1 MELLGDQVNKL
12 GSTIAKTPKFIAQ
25 VLKDFHQIYFAD
37 DFDYREP
44 RKEAANSRDYL
55 EPEDEMAA
63 TKPKHSFIDRFRA
76 RVNSVIQNPSAALN
90 KAKMISK
97 RALSNS
103 KRFIYDED
111 YMTRTMD
118 KFKARTLQFAD
129 RQYNRVSNF
138 FNANRLPIGK
148 TNPQGFKMIKDKHVP
163 GGIRFLATRKIVLHD
178 KDTGEVSA
186 TFDKG
191 SESGVYVFKGRK
203 QKEDAARLFNSGK
216 PINEAVFPDSIVT
229 FDKNSTVMPSEFM
242 SVTGQVGNNC
252 EVNFQKGSGIGH
264 RFDAAESTVN
274 VNGTVLDSHFVKANV
289 SSTGN
294 LRGVQLYNVG
304 SFTNNGNIHKAKIFN
319 SSLTNLNHSE
329 ILNSDLDNTHA
340 YFSDRNKEGLR
351 VLENSVVNN
360 ADLNNALVSE
370 SIIDHGQLE
379 HTNVLNSKL
388 NLTKDSYLGASN
400 VVDSQVQRSS
410 AKSGELLMNGSRLSH
425 STVGITDNMNQEM
438 NNSMVTNGLMLD
450 NNKLVDTNL
459 ISSNDHPSLIRNF
472 EGEGIDVN
480 LKRKAAAFVNAK
492 IKPKIHK
499 MVNLSDKNLSKE
511 HELTGSDADML
522 YNYTGEDHLVGDV
535 QTDQGKI
542 SAGDSLRLAMDKV
555 RRPMQ
560 RVKMKVKQF
569 FNLHPAPEH
578 EMHKQ
583 PDVPE
588 HKESET
594 DYVPSTDV
602 QFKDKTASEQVKD
615 AELDSKIA
623 QAKEEQANSK
633 PKTATYEANQAIYDA
648 LVDAEYQD
656 DPIPLDELE
665 EKPVKQDKQQE
676 DAIPLDLFEKQ
687 PSESA
692 KQETKEKA
700 PEKEYESKETE
711 TPKTSSKPKTPEKRE
726 DPKQSSVPDY
736 DPNLASLEGLMPPEE
751 SNEPDPMDDMF

>member
-1 MELLGDQVNKL
+1 MELFGDQVNKL

-37 DFDYREP
+37 DFDYRQP
-44 RKEAANSRDYL
+44 RQEAVNSQDYL
-55 EPEDEMAA
+55 APEDEMAA
-63 TKPKHSFIDRFRA
+63 TKPKHSFIDRFKA
-76 RVNSVIQNPSAALN
+76 RVKSVIQNPSAALN
-90 KAKMISK
+90 KVKMISK
-97 RALSNS
+97 RALGNA

-111 YMTRTMD
+111 YMTRTMA
-118 KFKARTLQFAD
+118 KFKAKTLQFAD
-129 RQYNRVSNF
+129 KQYNRVSNF

-148 TNPQGFKMIKDKHVP
+148 TNPQGFKMIKDKHIP

-229 FDKNSTVMPSEFM
+229 FDKNSTVTPSEFM

-274 VNGTVLDSHFVKANV
+274 VNGTVLDSHFVKSNV
-289 SSTGN
+289 SATGN
-294 LRGVQLYNVG
+294 LRGVHLYNVG
-304 SFTNNGNIHKAKIFN
+304 SFTNNGNIHKSKIFN

-351 VLENSVVNN
+351 VLESSVVNN

-370 SIIDHGQLE
+370 SIIDRGQLE

-410 AKSGELLMNGSRLSH
+410 AKSGALLMNGSRLSH

-438 NNSMVTNGLMLD
+438 NNSMVANGLMLD

-459 ISSNDHPSLIRNF
+459 ISSNDYPSLIRNF
-472 EGEGIDVN
+472 EGEGIGTN

-499 MVNLSDKNLSKE
+499 MVSLSDKNLPKE

-542 SAGDSLRLAMDKV
+542 SAGDSIRLAMDKV

-560 RVKMKVKQF
+560 RVKMKLKQF

-583 PDVPE
+583 PDASE
-588 HKESET
+588 HKEPET
-594 DYVPSTDV
+594 DYAPSTDV
-602 QFKDKTASEQVKD
+602 QSKDKTASELVKD

-623 QAKEEQANSK
+623 QAKEEKANSK
-633 PKTATYEANQAIYDA
+633 PETATYEANQAIYDTLA
-648 LVDAEYQD
+648 DAEYQD

-665 EKPVKQDKQQE
+665 EKPAKQEKQQE
-676 DAIPLDLFEKQ
+676 NSIPLDLLEKQ
-687 PSESA
+687 PNEPV
-692 KQETKEKA
+692 KKETKEKV
-700 PEKEYESKETE
+700 PEKERKSKETE
-711 TPKTSSKPKTPEKRE
+711 KPKTPEKRE
-726 DPKQSSVPDY
+726 EPKQSSVPDY
-736 DPNLASLEGLMPPEE
+736 DPNLASLEGLVPPEE
-751 SNEPDPMDDMF
+751 SNEPNPMDDMF

>member
-12 GSTIAKTPKFIAQ
+12 GSTIAKTPKFITQ

-44 RKEAANSRDYL
+44 RKEVVNSQDYIAS
-55 EPEDEMAA
+55 EDEVAA
-63 TKPKHSFIDRFRA
+63 TQPKHSFIDRFKA
-76 RVNSVIQNPSAALN
+76 RVKSVIQNPSAALN
-90 KAKMISK
+90 KAKTISK
-97 RALSNS
+97 RALSNA

-118 KFKARTLQFAD
+118 KFKAKTLQFAD
-129 RQYNRVSNF
+129 KQYNRVSNF

-178 KDTGEVSA
+178 KDTGKVSA

-191 SESGVYVFKGRK
+191 GESGVYVFKGRK

-216 PINEAVFPDSIVT
+216 PINEAVFPDSMVT
-229 FDKNSTVMPSEFM
+229 FDKNSTVTPSEFM
-242 SVTGQVGNNC
+242 SATGQVGNNC

-289 SSTGN
+289 SATGN

-304 SFTNNGNIHKAKIFN
+304 SFTNNGNIHKSKIFN

-340 YFSDRNKEGLR
+340 YFSDKNKEGLR

-388 NLTKDSYLGASN
+388 NLTKGSYLGASN

-410 AKSGELLMNGSRLSH
+410 VKSGALLMNGSRLSH

-438 NNSMVTNGLMLD
+438 NNSMVANGLMLD

-472 EGEGIDVN
+472 ESEGIYAN

-492 IKPKIHK
+492 IKPEIHK
-499 MVNLSDKNLSKE
+499 MVNLSDKNLPKE
-511 HELTGSDADML
+511 HELTGSDVDML

-535 QTDQGKI
+535 QTEQGKI

-560 RVKMKVKQF
+560 RVKMKLKQF

-578 EMHKQ
+578 EMHKE

-588 HKESET
+588 YKEPET
-594 DYVPSTDV
+594 DYASSTDV
-602 QFKDKTASEQVKD
+602 QSKDKTASEQVND
-615 AELDSKIA
+615 AELDSEIA
-623 QAKEEQANSK
+623 QAKEEKANSK
-633 PKTATYEANQAIYDA
+633 PETATYEANQAIYDA
-648 LVDAEYQD
+648 LVDAKYQD
-656 DPIPLDELE
+656 DPIPLDEFE
-665 EKPVKQDKQQE
+665 EKPAKQDKQQE
-676 DAIPLDLFEKQ
+676 DVQ
-687 PSESA
+687 PSEPA
-692 KQETKEKA
+692 KQEIKEKA
-700 PEKEYESKETE
+700 PEKEHKPQETDK
-711 TPKTSSKPKTPEKRE
+711 PKTLDKPKTPEKRE
-726 DPKQSSVPDY
+726 EPKQPSVLDY
-736 DPNLASLEGLMPPEE
+736 DPNLASLEGLVPPEE
-751 SNEPDPMDDMF
+751 PNEPDPMDDMF

>member
-1 MELLGDQVNKL
+1 MGLLGDQVNEL
-12 GSTIAKTPKFIAQ
+12 GNTIAKTPKFIAQ

-37 DFDYREP
+37 DFDYRDP
-44 RKEAANSRDYL
+44 RKEAVNSQDYIA
-55 EPEDEMAA
+55 PEDEVAA
-63 TKPKHSFIDRFRA
+63 TQPKHNFIDRFKS
-76 RVNSVIQNPSAALN
+76 RVKSVIQNPSAALN

-97 RALSNS
+97 RALSNA

-111 YMTRTMD
+111 YMSRTMD
-118 KFKARTLQFAD
+118 KFKAKTLQFAD
-129 RQYNRVSNF
+129 KQYSRASNF
-138 FNANRLPIGK
+138 FSANRLPIGK
-148 TNPQGFKMIKDKHVP
+148 INPQGFKMIKDKHVP

-191 SESGVYVFKGRK
+191 GESGVYVFKGRK

-216 PINEAVFPDSIVT
+216 PINEAVFPDSMVT
-229 FDKNSTVMPSEFM
+229 FDKNSTVTPSEFM
-242 SVTGQVGNNC
+242 TATGQVGNNC

-289 SSTGN
+289 SATGN

-304 SFTNNGNIHKAKIFN
+304 SFTNNGNIHKSKIFN

-340 YFSDRNKEGLR
+340 YFSDKNKEGLR
-351 VLENSVVNN
+351 VLESSVVNN

-379 HTNVLNSKL
+379 YTNVLNSKL

-410 AKSGELLMNGSRLSH
+410 AKSGALLMNASRLSH

-438 NNSMVTNGLMLD
+438 NNSMVANGLMLD

-472 EGEGIDVN
+472 ESEGIYTN

-499 MVNLSDKNLSKE
+499 MASLSDKNLPKE

-535 QTDQGKI
+535 QTEQGKI

-560 RVKMKVKQF
+560 RVKMKLNQF

-578 EMHKQ
+578 EMHKE
-583 PDVPE
+583 PDAPE
-588 HKESET
+588 YKEPEA
-594 DYVPSTDV
+594 DYTPSTDV
-602 QFKDKTASEQVKD
+602 QSKDKTA
-615 AELDSKIA
+615 LDSKIA
-623 QAKEEQANSK
+623 QAKEEKANSK
-633 PKTATYEANQAIYDA
+633 PETATYEANQAIYDTLA
-648 LVDAEYQD
+648 DAEYQD
-656 DPIPLDELE
+656 DPISLDELE
-665 EKPVKQDKQQE
+665 ENPAKQEEQQE
-676 DAIPLDLFEKQ
+676 DAISLDLLEKQ
-687 PSESA
+687 PSEPA

-700 PEKEYESKETE
+700 PEKEHKPQETDK
-711 TPKTSSKPKTPEKRE
+711 PKTLDKPKTPEKRE
-726 DPKQSSVPDY
+726 EPKHSSVPDY
-736 DPNLASLEGLMPPEE
+736 DPNLASLEGLVPPEE
-751 SNEPDPMDDMF
+751 PNEPDPMDDMF

>member
-1 MELLGDQVNKL
+1 MGLIKDEVNELGI
-12 GSTIAKTPKFIAQ
+12 TIAKTPQFIAQ

-44 RKEAANSRDYL
+44 RKEAVNSQDYL
-55 EPEDEMAA
+55 APEDEMAA
-63 TKPKHSFIDRFRA
+63 TQPKHSFIDRFKA
-76 RVNSVIQNPSAALN
+76 RVKSVIHNPRVALN

-97 RALSNS
+97 RALSNA

-118 KFKARTLQFAD
+118 KFKAKTLQFAD
-129 RQYNRVSNF
+129 KQYNRVSSF
-138 FNANRLPIGK
+138 FNPNRLPIGK

-178 KDTGEVSA
+178 KDTGKVSA

-191 SESGVYVFKGRK
+191 GESGVYVFKGRK

-229 FDKNSTVMPSEFM
+229 FDKNSTVTPSEFM
-242 SVTGQVGNNC
+242 TATGQVGNNC
-252 EVNFQKGSGIGH
+252 EVNFQKGSGIGD

-289 SSTGN
+289 SATGN

-340 YFSDRNKEGLR
+340 YFSDKNKEGLR

-410 AKSGELLMNGSRLSH
+410 AKSGALLMNGSRLSH

-438 NNSMVTNGLMLD
+438 NNSMVANGLMLD

-472 EGEGIDVN
+472 ESEGIYTN

-499 MVNLSDKNLSKE
+499 MVNFSDKNLPKE

-535 QTDQGKI
+535 QTEQGKI

-560 RVKMKVKQF
+560 RVKMKLNQF

-578 EMHKQ
+578 EMHKE
-583 PDVPE
+583 PDASE
-588 HKESET
+588 HKEPET
-594 DYVPSTDV
+594 DYAPSIDV
-602 QFKDKTASEQVKD
+602 QSEDKTASDQVKD

-623 QAKEEQANSK
+623 QAKEEKANSK
-633 PKTATYEANQAIYDA
+633 PKTATYESNQAIYDA
-648 LVDAEYQD
+648 LVDAKYQE

-665 EKPVKQDKQQE
+665 EKPTKQE
-676 DAIPLDLFEKQ
+676 DAIPLDLLEKQ
-687 PSESA
+687 PSEPA

-700 PEKEYESKETE
+700 PEKEHKPQETDK
-711 TPKTSSKPKTPEKRE
+711 PKTLDKPKTPEKRE
-726 DPKQSSVPDY
+726 EPKHSSVPDY
-736 DPNLASLEGLMPPEE
+736 DPNLASLEGLVPPEE
-751 SNEPDPMDDMF
+751 PNEPDPMDDMF